1 MAYFTPTM
9 DEIFRWGG
17 RIFFLILLLT
27 QGLFLASYPGI
38 YRNLKWYSIIVSYAP
53 SVVVWLILVKF
64 KKAKLSRIF
73 WIWGMYVLGLV
84 VSTATVFII
93 VGDSLNKER
102 FLGPNVLKMVL
113 CITPV
118 LLLLLLKTA
127 EDAKKHRELVSS
139 LCFQMALDLF
149 DAIEI
154 IDIVLEEKEHSYGIS
169 KEFGIAMVVLA
180 CISFLLSPWKM
191 AENNV
196 EKGKLRRRTAKW
208 RYILEMIVENLA
220 FLGIR
225 LVIVFKYEKDESIF
239 IAKNGIAFVL
249 GFMEILDLKDGVN
262 SLTTRRDK
270 GTQTSG

>member
-9 DEIFRWGG
+9 DEVFLWGG
-17 RIFFLILLLT
+17 RIFFLVLLLT
-27 QGLFLASYPGI
+27 QDFFLASYPAI
-38 YRNLKWYSIIVSYAP
+38 YSNLKWYSISLSYAP

-73 WIWGMYVLGLV
+73 WIWGVFVLGLV
-84 VSTATVFII
+84 VSTGIVFII

-139 LCFQMALDLF
+139 LCLQMALDLF

-220 FLGIR
+220 FLVIR
-225 LVIVFKYEKDESIF
+225 LVIVFKYEKGESIF

-262 SLTTRRDK
+262 SLTSRRDK